1 VAAQHVHENGDN
13 HITICVRNYARRQSQ
28 GDFAYIVGLKENAH
42 SPVVYIGGGEG
53 HIQYDTKMIFN
64 SPEKVK
70 GDGGCMHDFGSYR
83 AGYVTI
89 TVPNVTEKKEMFVG
103 ATLVYKD
110 PKSGWYMQL
119 TPDYNS
125 DSKNGVVTL
134 YPSSEVVSVKNIYN
148 NDDAGV
154 HMRVSRQGSNLL
166 VTGAEPRQQVRL
178 YQANGAI
185 MGRQQADE
193 NGRVTFTA
201 PGVSGVG
208 LISTDKET
216 VKFAY

>member
-1 VAAQHVHENGDN
+1 M
-13 HITICVRNYARRQSQ
+13 Y
-28 GDFAYIVGLKENAH
+28 
-42 SPVVYIGGGEG
+42 
-53 HIQYDTKMIFN
+53 
-64 SPEKVK
+64 
-70 GDGGCMHDFGSYR
+70 
-83 AGYVTI
+83 
-89 TVPNVTEKKEMFVG
+89 VG

-119 TPDYNS
+119 TPDLKS
-125 DSKNGVVTL
+125 ASKNGTVTL

-148 NDDAGV
+148 NDDVGV
-154 HMRVSRQGSNLL
+154 HMRVSRHGSHLV

>member
-1 VAAQHVHENGDN
+1 
-13 HITICVRNYARRQSQ
+13 VRNYARRQS
-28 GDFAYIVGLKENAH
+28 GSDFAYIVGLKENAH

-53 HIQYDTKMIFN
+53 HIKYDTKMIFN
-64 SPEKVK
+64 KPEDVK
-70 GDGGCMHDFGSYR
+70 GDGGCMNDCGSYR

-89 TVPNVTEKKEMFVG
+89 TVPNVTEKKEMYVG

-119 TPDYNS
+119 TPDLKS
-125 DSKNGVVTL
+125 ASKNGTVTL

-166 VTGAEPRQQVRL
+166 VTGAEPRQQVRF